1 MDRMGAEGKASRPRG
16 GVVTISDACARG
28 EREDASGAALREL
41 LGTVADVVESRI
53 IPDDRARIEETLREL
68 AGMGLDLVLTTGGT
82 GLGPRDVTPE
92 ATLAVVDRLVPGLAE
107 AMRQESLRKT
117 PHAML
122 SRGVAGARGRTLIV
136 NMPGSPRA
144 VWECFAVIGPVLAH
158 GDGAVRTARGHL
170 YAADTSP
177 SRASGW

>member
-68 AGMGLDLVLTTGGT
+68 AGIGLDLVLTTGGT

-107 AMRQESLRKT
+107 AMRQESLKKT

-144 VWECFAVIGPVLAH
+144 AWECFAVIGPVLAH
-158 GDGAVRTARGHL
+158 AVHILAGGGH
-170 YAADTSP
+170 D
-177 SRASGW
+177 R